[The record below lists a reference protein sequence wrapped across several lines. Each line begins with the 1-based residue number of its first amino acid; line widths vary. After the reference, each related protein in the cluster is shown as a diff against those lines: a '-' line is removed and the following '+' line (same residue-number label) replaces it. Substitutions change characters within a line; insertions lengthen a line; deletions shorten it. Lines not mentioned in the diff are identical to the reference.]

1 MSNSAVKTRSD
12 VKVSR
17 PRQEMSPARAWT
29 IVALLA
35 AFLFINYADK
45 SLLGLA
51 GTHIRADLGI
61 TVEQFGILQSA
72 FFWIFA
78 LGAIVLGALA
88 SKVNLR
94 WYLAALMLVW
104 VATMVPLMGVVGFS
118 TLLVCRLALGFAEG
132 PAYALAN
139 HSAQS
144 LFPPEKRALA
154 SGVVTAGSSLGP
166 LVMAPVLT
174 WIIVQW
180 TWHTAFGVLAVAGI
194 VWSLLWLAF
203 GGSSQ
208 PGKADKATDANEA
221 AAGAETNAEAAAAPA
236 KPKTAEPA
244 HVPYRVLLGTT
255 TVIGVALLNFFSYW
269 STSLKV
275 AWLPVYLSEGL
286 GYSTI
291 AVGRLVAIPYATA
304 AVFSIVA
311 GLFSNWLYRR
321 GLSRRVS
328 RGYLAGGLVIASGL
342 CMWAFTHVPAG
353 AFQIALITLAFSLNT
368 ASIGVGFTALG
379 DLVHGK
385 KRGGIM
391 GGIVAFSSLAGI
403 LSPLFIGFTVGSAA
417 SAVAGYREG
426 FAAVGIMMVLGAI
439 VATAL
444 IRPDRD
450 LSKISSWAA
459 ANDNGTDVT
468 AEVAR

>member
-1 MSNSAVKTRSD
+1 MSNSAVKSRPD
-12 VKVSR
+12 VKLSR
-17 PRQEMSPARAWT
+17 PHQEMSPARAWT

-61 TVEQFGILQSA
+61 TVQQFGILQSA

-203 GGSSQ
+203 GGSSK
-208 PGKADKATDANEA
+208 PGKADETNEA
-221 AAGAETNAEAAAAPA
+221 AADADTTAEASSP
-236 KPKTAEPA
+236 P
-244 HVPYRVLLGTT
+244 
-255 TVIGVALLNFFSYW
+255 
-269 STSLKV
+269 
-275 AWLPVYLSEGL
+275 
-286 GYSTI
+286 
-291 AVGRLVAIPYATA
+291 
-304 AVFSIVA
+304 
-311 GLFSNWLYRR
+311 
-321 GLSRRVS
+321 SRRRPS
-328 RGYLAGGLVIASGL
+328 PPT
-342 CMWAFTHVPAG
+342 FP
-353 AFQIALITLAFSLNT
+353 T
-368 ASIGVGFTALG
+368 ASCSA
-379 DLVHGK
+379 
-385 KRGGIM
+385 RRP
-391 GGIVAFSSLAGI
+391 SSA
-403 LSPLFIGFTVGSAA
+403 SPS
-417 SAVAGYREG
+417 
-426 FAAVGIMMVLGAI
+426 
-439 VATAL
+439 
-444 IRPDRD
+444 
-450 LSKISSWAA
+450 
-459 ANDNGTDVT
+459 
-468 AEVAR
+468 

>member
-1 MSNSAVKTRSD
+1 
-12 VKVSR
+12 
-17 PRQEMSPARAWT
+17 MSPARAWT

-154 SGVVTAGSSLGP
+154 SGVVTAGSSMGP
-166 LVMAPVLT
+166 LIMAPVLT

-194 VWSLLWLAF
+194 VWALLWLAF

-208 PGKADKATDANEA
+208 PGKKADQATDATTEA
-221 AAGAETNAEAAAAPA
+221 DANTEAEATPA
-236 KPKTAEPA
+236 KPNLAEPA

-291 AVGRLVAIPYATA
+291 AVGRLVAVPYATA
-304 AVFSIVA
+304 AIFSIVA

-321 GLSRRVS
+321 GFSRRVS

-342 CMWAFTHVPAG
+342 CMWAFTVVPAG
-353 AFQIALITLAFSLNT
+353 VFQIALITLAFSLNT

-379 DLVHGK
+379 DLVNGK

-417 SAVAGYREG
+417 SAIAGYKEG
-426 FAAVGIMMVLGAI
+426 FAAVGIMMVLGAV

-450 LSKISSWAA
+450 LIKISTWATN
-459 ANDNGTDVT
+459 NDSNNDSTSGSTNT
-468 AEVAR
+468 AEVTR

>member
-1 MSNSAVKTRSD
+1 MSNSAVQTRPD
-12 VKVSR
+12 VPATSR
-17 PRQEMSPARAWT
+17 PRKEMSPARAWT

-51 GTHIRADLGI
+51 GTHIRTDLGI
-61 TVEQFGILQSA
+61 TVQQFGILQSA

-166 LVMAPVLT
+166 LIMAPVLT

-194 VWSLLWLAF
+194 IWALLWLAF
-203 GGSSQ
+203 GGSS
-208 PGKADKATDANEA
+208 KNDA
-221 AAGAETNAEAAAAPA
+221 AADTSPATEAVAADTNADAAPA
-236 KPKTAEPA
+236 KAKLAEPA

-291 AVGRLVAIPYATA
+291 TVGRLVAVPYATA
-304 AVFSIVA
+304 AVFSILA

-321 GLSRRVS
+321 GFSRRIA
-328 RGYLAGGLVIASGL
+328 RGYLAGGLVIGSGL

-353 AFQIALITLAFSLNT
+353 AFQIALVTLAFSLNT

-379 DLVHGK
+379 DLVNGK

-417 SAVAGYREG
+417 TAIQGYKEG
-426 FAAVGIMMVLGAI
+426 FAAVGIMMVIGAI

-450 LSKISSWAA
+450 LVKIGEWAA
-459 ANDNGTDVT
+459 ANSSDNDAT
-468 AEVAR
+468 AEVTR

>member
-1 MSNSAVKTRSD
+1 M
-12 VKVSR
+12 
-17 PRQEMSPARAWT
+17 
-29 IVALLA
+29 
-35 AFLFINYADK
+35 
-45 SLLGLA
+45 
-51 GTHIRADLGI
+51 
-61 TVEQFGILQSA
+61 
-72 FFWIFA
+72 
-78 LGAIVLGALA
+78 
-88 SKVNLR
+88 
-94 WYLAALMLVW
+94 
-104 VATMVPLMGVVGFS
+104 
-118 TLLVCRLALGFAEG
+118 
-132 PAYALAN
+132 
-139 HSAQS
+139 
-144 LFPPEKRALA
+144 
-154 SGVVTAGSSLGP
+154 
-166 LVMAPVLT
+166 
-174 WIIVQW
+174 
-180 TWHTAFGVLAVAGI
+180 
-194 VWSLLWLAF
+194 
-203 GGSSQ
+203 
-208 PGKADKATDANEA
+208 
-221 AAGAETNAEAAAAPA
+221 
-236 KPKTAEPA
+236 
-244 HVPYRVLLGTT
+244 
-255 TVIGVALLNFFSYW
+255 
-269 STSLKV
+269 

-321 GLSRRVS
+321 GFSRRIA

-379 DLVHGK
+379 DLVNGK

-417 SAVAGYREG
+417 SAIAGYREG

-450 LSKISSWAA
+450 LIKISTWAA
-459 ANDNGTDVT
+459 NNDNNGSTTAT
-468 AEVAR
+468 AEVTR